1 MKTFNDFLTE
11 LNRFEKEKGVNTKS
25 GSPTST
31 GGTKK
36 PTGPKKK
43 DDALSAVLS
52 GIRAKHGK
60 GAVMRSGS
68 NQSKKVRGQ
77 KSTAGT
83 GKYKKMADDRKQLK
97 KDAKEMGHGSDT
109 KGYVE
114 TRARYGSKE
123 NMKSGRGLGT

>member
-43 DDALSAVLS
+43 DAALSSVLS
-52 GIRAKHGK
+52 SITAKYGK

-68 NQSKKVRGQ
+68 KQSKKVKGQ
-77 KSTAGT
+77 KSTSGT
-83 GKYKKMADDRKQLK
+83 GKYKKMSDDRKQLK
-97 KDAKEMGHGSDT
+97 KDAKEIGYGSDT
-109 KGYVE
+109 KGYIE